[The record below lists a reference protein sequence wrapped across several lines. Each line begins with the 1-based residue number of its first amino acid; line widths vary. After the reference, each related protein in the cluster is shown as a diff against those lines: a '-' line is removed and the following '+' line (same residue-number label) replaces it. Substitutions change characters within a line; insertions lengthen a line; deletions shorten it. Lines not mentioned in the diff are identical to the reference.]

1 VSVPRILVVDDEMIT
16 CESCKRILQEDGYE
30 VETALSGREAM
41 DRMKENPFDIVISSL
56 KMSGIY

>member
-1 VSVPRILVVDDEMIT
+1 MSVPRILVADDEMIT